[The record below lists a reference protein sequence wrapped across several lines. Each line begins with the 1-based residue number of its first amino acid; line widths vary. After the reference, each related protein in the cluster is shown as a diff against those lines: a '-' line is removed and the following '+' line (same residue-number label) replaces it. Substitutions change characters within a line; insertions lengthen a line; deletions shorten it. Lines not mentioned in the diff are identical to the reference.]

1 MVTRTARYGLPPLL
15 LGQKPVYL
23 VHKVERVP
31 LPVTK
36 TFYKTTK
43 QRNNE
48 TTMENEIKANA
59 MTATIWL
66 HGEMLDNDA
75 FAGYE
80 GDINAFNELYK
91 QVYAIARY
99 ELFDGAEVDQ
109 IIETFL
115 LYLEEIANGE
125 RDQDWYLYV

>member
-1 MVTRTARYGLPPLL
+1 
-15 LGQKPVYL
+15 
-23 VHKVERVP
+23 
-31 LPVTK
+31 
-36 TFYKTTK
+36 
-43 QRNNE
+43 
-48 TTMENEIKANA
+48 MENEIKANA

-66 HGEMLDNDA
+66 HGEMLNNDA

-109 IIETFL
+109 ITETFL